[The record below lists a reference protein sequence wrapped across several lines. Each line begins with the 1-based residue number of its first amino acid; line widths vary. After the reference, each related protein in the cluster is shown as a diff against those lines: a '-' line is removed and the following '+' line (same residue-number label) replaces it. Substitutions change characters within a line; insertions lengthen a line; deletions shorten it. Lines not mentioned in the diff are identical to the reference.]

1 VSRTT
6 VKTTRRYDSS
16 GRQHTADLRRVSV
29 LDAAG
34 RRFLRDGYAT
44 TTVASIAGDAEV
56 SVETVY
62 KSFGGK
68 PGLVRALWDKGL
80 AGEAPVHAEVRS
92 DEVSSTETDP
102 TLIIAT
108 WARLSAEVAPRVA
121 PVLLLVRTAAATD
134 PDMQVLKDELDTQRL
149 GRMAHNAEAL
159 ARGGHLREGVTLQMA
174 RDVLFTFSAPEI
186 YELLVLRRGW
196 SVDDFAE
203 FIRRGIV
210 AALL

>member
-16 GRQHTADLRRVSV
+16 GRQHTADARRLAV

-44 TTVASIAGDAEV
+44 TTVASIAGDAGV
-56 SVETVY
+56 SVEMVY
-62 KSFGGK
+62 KAFGGK
-68 PGLVRALWDKGL
+68 PGLVRALWESGL

-92 DEVSSTETDP
+92 DAVSSTETDP
-102 TLIIAT
+102 SLIIAT

-134 PDMQVLKDELDTQRL
+134 PDMQVLKDELDTERL
-149 GRMAHNAEAL
+149 ARMAHNAGSL
-159 ARGGHLREGVTLQMA
+159 DRGGHLREGITRQMA
-174 RDVLFTFSAPEI
+174 RDLLFTYSAPEI
-186 YELLVLRRGW
+186 YELLVLRRAW